1 MRKNKNTILIIIC
14 LFVILGNAFYSS
26 HQREKYTNLI
36 LESNLKIKKSNDSVI
51 TVIKEFSR

>member
-36 LESNLKIKKSNDSVI
+36 LFKNFDKWK
-51 TVIKEFSR
+51 R

>member
-14 LFVILGNAFYSS
+14 LFAILGNAFYSS

-36 LESNLKIKKSNDSVI
+36 LESNLRIKKSNDSVI